1 MIHRCIN
8 FRKEISN
15 MNIKVY
21 RVPQFSAK
29 CVNVICVNDVPLCTV
44 RGQKSTN
51 AIITKLNGYDAD
63 ITDGRIDR
71 LIKQKLKEV

>member
-1 MIHRCIN
+1 
-8 FRKEISN
+8 

-29 CVNVICVNDVPLCTV
+29 CVNVICVDDVPLCTV
-44 RGQKSTN
+44 RGRKNTN
-51 AIITKLNGYDAD
+51 AIITKLNGYDAN

-71 LIKQKLKEV
+71 LIKQKLKEG